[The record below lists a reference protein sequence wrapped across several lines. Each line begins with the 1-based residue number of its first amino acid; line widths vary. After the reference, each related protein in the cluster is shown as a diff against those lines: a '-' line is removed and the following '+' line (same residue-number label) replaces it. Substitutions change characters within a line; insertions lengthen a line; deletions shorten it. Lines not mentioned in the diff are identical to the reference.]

1 MFVDGEITI
10 PYFLHDVLAD
20 SAAVFNGDDQ
30 VIVVYFHADIEQ
42 AASISIFDGIADKIG
57 KNLINTCLLYTSPKE
72 HGHAERGLRYPA
84 ERGGIYR
91 TPVHYLRTVGQ
102 RLSHNYREGLS
113 S

>member
-57 KNLINTCLLYTSPKE
+57 KNLINTV
-72 HGHAERGLRYPA
+72 
-84 ERGGIYR
+84 GIC
-91 TPVHYLRTVGQ
+91 
-102 RLSHNYREGLS
+102 
-113 S
+113 